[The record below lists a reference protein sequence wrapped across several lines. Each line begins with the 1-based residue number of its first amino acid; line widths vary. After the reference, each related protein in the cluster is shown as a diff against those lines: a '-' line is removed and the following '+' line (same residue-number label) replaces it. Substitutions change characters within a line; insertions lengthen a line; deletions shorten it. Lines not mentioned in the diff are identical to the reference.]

1 MSNEWARSFLRTAVR
16 GLAAVALI
24 VIAHSVALAAA
35 AAESGVGVRGLP
47 ADLAPYF
54 SVPKEWAQ
62 VDDGRKSPLLRADGS
77 TVKSAAEW
85 AVRRAEIRREWFAL
99 MGPWPEL
106 IAVPRLEV
114 LGETRRENFIEQR
127 IRIEVARG
135 MMLDGYLLVPDG
147 AGKLAAVLVP
157 YYEPESSVGR
167 GKPQRDLGLQ
177 LARRGMVALCIGS
190 PGGDAF
196 KPDVAGAACQ
206 PLAFLAYIA
215 SNACTA
221 LTQHP
226 RVDAARIGVVGHSY
240 GGKWAMFAACFDERF
255 AAAAWSDPGIVFDET
270 RVSINYQEPWY
281 LGLDA
286 RTTRARGL
294 VTAENP
300 RTGAYRRLVARG
312 HDLHE
317 LHALMAPRAFLV
329 SGGAED
335 PPKRWAT
342 LRHAIEVNR
351 LLGAEGRVGM
361 TNRPAH
367 DPTEANNAVI
377 VRFFEHFLRV
387 GGAMGQD

>member
-1 MSNEWARSFLRTAVR
+1 FVVPAAWAEVS
-16 GLAAVALI
+16 
-24 VIAHSVALAAA
+24 
-35 AAESGVGVRGLP
+35 
-47 ADLAPYF
+47 
-54 SVPKEWAQ
+54 
-62 VDDGRKSPLLRADGS
+62 DGRRSPLQRADGS
-77 TVKSAAEW
+77 VVKTPAEW

-99 MGPWPEL
+99 MGPWPEP
-106 IAVPRLEV
+106 IATPRVEV
-114 LGETRRENFIEQR
+114 LGETRRENFTEQR

-135 MMLDGYLLVPDG
+135 MRLDGYLLVPDG
-147 AGKLAAVLVP
+147 AGKLPAVLVP

-177 LARRGMVALCIGS
+177 LARRGIAALCIGS

-226 RVDAARIGVVGHSY
+226 RIDAARIGVVGHSY

-286 RTTRARGL
+286 NTTRARGL

-300 RTGAYRRLVARG
+300 RTGAYR
-312 HDLHE
+312 E
-317 LHALMAPRAFLV
+317 L
-329 SGGAED
+329 
-335 PPKRWAT
+335 
-342 LRHAIEVNR
+342 
-351 LLGAEGRVGM
+351 
-361 TNRPAH
+361 
-367 DPTEANNAVI
+367 
-377 VRFFEHFLRV
+377 
-387 GGAMGQD
+387 

>member
-1 MSNEWARSFLRTAVR
+1 MAVCGWVVLVAVGARAGVAPNVGGAAAWPEDLASAFVVPAEWADVS
-16 GLAAVALI
+16 
-24 VIAHSVALAAA
+24 
-35 AAESGVGVRGLP
+35 
-47 ADLAPYF
+47 
-54 SVPKEWAQ
+54 
-62 VDDGRKSPLLRADGS
+62 DGRRSPLQRADGS
-77 TVKSAAEW
+77 VVKTAAEW

-99 MGPWPEL
+99 MGPWLEL
-106 IAVPRLEV
+106 IAAPRLEV
-114 LGETRRENFIEQR
+114 LGETRRENFTEQR

-135 MMLDGYLLVPDG
+135 MMLDGYLLLPDG
-147 AGKLAAVLVP
+147 AGKLPAVLVP

-177 LARRGMVALCIGS
+177 LARRGLAALCIGS

-240 GGKWAMFAACFDERF
+240 GGKWAMFAACLDERF
-255 AAAAWSDPGIVFDET
+255 ACAAWSDPGIVFDET

-281 LGLDA
+281 LGLEA
-286 RTTRARGL
+286 GAPRARGL
-294 VTAENP
+294 VTAANP
-300 RTGAYRRLVARG
+300 RTGAYQELVARG

-342 LRHAIEVNR
+342 LRHAIAVNR

-361 TNRPAH
+361 TNRSAH
-367 DPTEANNAVI
+367 DPTEASNAAI
-377 VRFFEHFLRV
+377 GRFFEHALKAVDVAGR
-387 GGAMGQD
+387 D

>member
-1 MSNEWARSFLRTAVR
+1 MR
-16 GLAAVALI
+16 GLAMAGVA
-24 VIAHSVALAAA
+24 VIAQTFVQAAA
-35 AAESGVGVRGLP
+35 VEGVGSRGLP
-47 ADLAPYF
+47 ADIAPYF
-54 SVPKEWAQ
+54 AVPKEWAA
-62 VDDGRKSPLLRADGS
+62 VDDGRRSPLERADGS
-77 TVKSAAEW
+77 TVKTPAEW
-85 AVRRAEIRREWFAL
+85 AVWRAEIRREWFAL

-106 IAVPRLEV
+106 IAAPRLEV
-114 LGETRRENFIEQR
+114 LSETRRENFTEQR

-135 MMLDGYLLVPDG
+135 MMLDGYLLFPDG
-147 AGKLAAVLVP
+147 AGKLPAVLVP

-190 PGGDAF
+190 PGGDAY

-215 SNACTA
+215 SNSCTA

-255 AAAAWSDPGIVFDET
+255 AAAAWSDPGGVFDET
-270 RVSINYQEPWY
+270 RPSINYQEPWY

-286 RTTRARGL
+286 HMTRSRGL
-294 VTAENP
+294 VTSENP
-300 RTGAYRRLVARG
+300 RTGAYRELVVRG

-342 LRHAIEVNR
+342 LRHAIAVNR
-351 LLGAEGRVGM
+351 L
-361 TNRPAH
+361 P
-367 DPTEANNAVI
+367 
-377 VRFFEHFLRV
+377 
-387 GGAMGQD
+387 GQD

>member
-1 MSNEWARSFLRTAVR
+1 MRETMKIDRRPGRHRAQICRNVRAVR
-16 GLAAVALI
+16 CWCVLWAAVVGAW
-24 VIAHSVALAAA
+24 
-35 AAESGVGVRGLP
+35 AAENGAGARALP
-47 ADLAPYF
+47 PDLAPAF
-54 SVPKEWAQ
+54 VVPAAWAE
-62 VDDGRKSPLLRADGS
+62 VSDGRRSPLQRADGS
-77 TVKSAAEW
+77 VVKTAAEW
-85 AVRRAEIRREWFAL
+85 VVRRAEIRREWFAL

-106 IAVPRLEV
+106 IAAPRLEV
-114 LGETRRENFIEQR
+114 LGEMRRENFTEQR

-147 AGKLAAVLVP
+147 AGKLPAVLVP

-226 RVDAARIGVVGHSY
+226 RIDAARIGVVGHSY
-240 GGKWAMFAACFDERF
+240 GGKWAMFAACLDERF
-255 AAAAWSDPGIVFDET
+255 ACAAWSDPGIVFDET

-286 RTTRARGL
+286 GMTRVRGL

-300 RTGAYRRLVARG
+300 RTGAYRELVARG

-317 LHALMAPRAFLV
+317 LHALMAPRACLV

-342 LRHAIEVNR
+342 LRHAIAVNR
-351 LLGAEGRVGM
+351 LLGAEQRVGM

-367 DPTEANNAVI
+367 DPTEASNEAI
-377 VRFFEHFLRV
+377 VRFFEHFLR
-387 GGAMGQD
+387 